1 MSASQDTHEG
11 PRTFVLVHG
20 AYHGGWCW
28 REVADRLVQRGHKV
42 FTPTLTGLGE
52 RSHLMREGLG
62 WETFIADITQLIKYE
77 ELSDVVLVGH
87 SFSGGTISG
96 VADRIPSTLRHLV
109 YFDAMILQSGQS
121 ALDTAPR
128 ELIEG
133 YRMKAQEFSGGVSVP
148 PNPPS
153 YYGIE
158 RPDQVAKLARLMT
171 PHPLHAYLD
180 PLHLQNPVA
189 NGLPVTYVA
198 CSKPLLPSTASS
210 RDYAKGRD
218 DWRYVDFPHPHN
230 AMMTAPAEVV
240 ALLEGINS
248 DRSDRE

>member
-1 MSASQDTHEG
+1 MSGEG
-11 PRTFVLVHG
+11 GRGGEARCFVLVHG

-28 REVADRLVQRGHKV
+28 REVADRLVARGHRV

-52 RSHLMREGLG
+52 RAHLMRDGIG
-62 WETFIADITQLIKYE
+62 WETFVTDITQVIRYE

-87 SFSGGTISG
+87 SFSGGTITG
-96 VADRIPSTLRHLV
+96 VADRMPERLRCLV
-109 YFDAMILQSGQS
+109 YFDAMILQPGQS

-133 YRMKAQEFSGGVSVP
+133 YRRKAEATSGGLSIP

-158 RPDQVAKLARLMT
+158 APEQVARLNRLMT

-180 PLHLQNPVA
+180 PLRLDHPVA

-198 CSKPLLPSTASS
+198 CSRPLLAATATS
-210 RDYAKGRD
+210 RDYARGRT
-218 DWRYVDFPHPHN
+218 DWTYVDFPHPHS
-230 AMMTAPAEVV
+230 AMMTAPGEV
-240 ALLEGINS
+240 AGLLEVAG
-248 DRSDRE
+248 RT